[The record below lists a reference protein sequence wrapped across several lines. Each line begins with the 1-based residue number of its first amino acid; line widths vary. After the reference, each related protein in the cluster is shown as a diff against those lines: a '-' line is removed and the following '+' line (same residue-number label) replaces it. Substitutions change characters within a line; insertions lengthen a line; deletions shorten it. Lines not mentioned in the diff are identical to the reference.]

1 MLARP
6 GRGAPAPDKGDWC
19 VLPKVGS
26 WQQIGAGVGQLIA
39 QELVQ
44 VDIAGGGKSQS
55 RALSSSGFGRS
66 LEESRD
72 DRLPSG
78 YDTPVESSTGA
89 YSIVMDATLSH
100 LHTMRLRP
108 GR

>member
-1 MLARP
+1 MGVSYLRWA
-6 GRGAPAPDKGDWC
+6 A
-19 VLPKVGS
+19 GS
-26 WQQIGAGVGQLIA
+26 QQIGAGVGQLIA

-44 VDIAGGGKSQS
+44 VDNAGGGNRNRVLS
-55 RALSSSGFGRS
+55 RRVTLVG

-72 DRLPSG
+72 DRLLSG

-89 YSIVMDATLSH
+89 YNIVMDATLSH
-100 LHTMRLRP
+100 MHTMKLRP